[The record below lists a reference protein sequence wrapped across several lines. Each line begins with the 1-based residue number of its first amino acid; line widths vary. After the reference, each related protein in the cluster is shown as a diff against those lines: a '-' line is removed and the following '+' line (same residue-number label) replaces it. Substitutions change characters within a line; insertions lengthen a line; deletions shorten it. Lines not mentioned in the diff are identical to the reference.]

1 MKPITTPIYPRP
13 TPHKGIRVLENKNN
27 ILNNSGYTAG
37 YHSGADIFGYEAP
50 PTPTSQ
56 HPSSLNCVTI
66 AHHIETCPVCSK
78 LYDTDKTLYIL
89 AIIILL
95 ILYILIVRYT
105 CKITV
110 T

>member
-27 ILNNSGYTAG
+27 ILNNSGFG
-37 YHSGADIFGYEAP
+37 FGYEAP
-50 PTPTSQ
+50 PTQAPPTSQ

-66 AHHIETCPVCSK
+66 ANHIETCPVCSK